1 MPTLRELQ
9 TGFGA
14 AVLGDDESVAAALV
28 RGDGLSASARLGVY
42 RHHIFMSLTAALE
55 STYPVVAR
63 LVDPR
68 FFRYAAHEYI
78 RDNPPAGPCLFE
90 YGATLPEFLERF
102 EPSRHLAYL
111 PDVARLEWAM
121 NVALNAP
128 EATPI
133 DPDALRSQGAVALHP
148 SVTLLTSPWP
158 VDALWRAN
166 QPNAPEPAVDL
177 QAGDVR
183 LRVWRVGDEVVFRAL
198 STAGFAFHDTQART
212 HHLADAADAALSADP
227 AADLA
232 ELLREM
238 LDAEVLV

>member
-1 MPTLRELQ
+1 VPTLRELQ

-78 RDNPPAGPCLFE
+78 RDNPPAGPC
-90 YGATLPEFLERF
+90 RF

-198 STAGFAFHDTQART
+198 STAGFAFHDTLART